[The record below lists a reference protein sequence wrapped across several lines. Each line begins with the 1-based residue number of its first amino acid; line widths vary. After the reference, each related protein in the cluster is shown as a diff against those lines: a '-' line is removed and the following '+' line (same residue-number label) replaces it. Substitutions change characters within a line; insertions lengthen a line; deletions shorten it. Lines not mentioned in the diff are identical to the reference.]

1 MAQGYDARQ
10 TSRQT
15 FAFAAPQGRQTRND
29 AAATPSIGRSGVTGG
44 QATGGGNVVQSQNPV
59 SGAGAGAQIPAFLET
74 VLEPVIKAQQDKRVY
89 EGMAAARQGQAL
101 KDIAER
107 QPMLSSIFGPT
118 DFQRGAQFFATQ
130 KAVSTWKAEQLGN
143 MNTLRQLPPE
153 ELGTYLYEAAQSH
166 MTGDTFA
173 DNAINAAI
181 IEESATLLPRIA
193 QARTEWQQTEL
204 TRGFRSHTT
213 AAGSA
218 YSAMVTSYTSQP
230 ELAEGETDTIGAN
243 RIDLETINA
252 QKETFLS
259 SFLPLDGMNP
269 EAYKAGV
276 TGTARAFLAEGNLW
290 AFNAM
295 NEGGSNSLLFSV
307 MEPEEYATLQSAYK
321 TAGAAA
327 QARALMQIGPDYALY
342 RTEVRLEQV
351 SPDEV
356 RERLNKF
363 NVRIAALTGYDTPY
377 FDAEEIIR
385 QTEGRVDDLVTGIE
399 RDEQRAYSEYR
410 EGLNRTL
417 DRQEKEQEDQ
427 LAISTI
433 EQLMFTG
440 DLQAA
445 NLNPKLGPQKVNMV
459 VTAGIRSAPATVI
472 PALILSHRNS
482 SEVIS
487 GARDILRSQVAAN
500 IGAGYDSQSF
510 QTAYNNW
517 KTFDNQP
524 GAHTARAAYYG
535 EYDTLFSRMRTLM
548 GNGTGMTGTLAY
560 AQTFGEAGALAGT
573 QQPAAAPTGEKADA
587 LRAAMV
593 AIGPGFWQ
601 RQTGGRQTVSATNT
615 IERLAFGG
623 AYQRMQADPN
633 LEPEAALRQEQAA
646 LVADDRLE
654 IVGRDAWANPTRGTK
669 MTILTGVPTDRLG
682 SVWQSLVDEGL
693 ERVAAQGRPYTV
705 WRSGQGPAT
714 RWIVAVT
721 ERNGGDAEAFEIN
734 VPMIASK
741 DRTTEQADVRRRRP
755 SAPAPVQRN
764 STRGAGDVN
773 RR

>member
-10 TSRQT
+10 SSRQT

-29 AAATPSIGRSGVTGG
+29 AAATPNIGRTGVTGG
-44 QATGGGNVVQSQNPV
+44 QATGGGNVVQSSNPV
-59 SGAGAGAQIPAFLET
+59 SGAGAGAQIPAFLES

-89 EGMAAARQGQAL
+89 EGYAAAANGEAL
-101 KDIAER
+101 TDIAER
-107 QPMLSSIFGPT
+107 QPMLASIFGPT

-130 KAVSTWKAEQLGN
+130 EAVSTWKAEQLGN
-143 MNTLRQLPPE
+143 MNQLRQLPPE

-218 YSAMVTSYTSQP
+218 YGAMVTSYTSQP
-230 ELAEGETDTIGAN
+230 ELAEGETDTLGAN

-259 SFLPLDGMNP
+259 SFLPLDGMTP

-321 TAGAAA
+321 AAGAAA
-327 QARALMQIGPDYALY
+327 QARALFQVGPEYDLF
-342 RTEVRLEQV
+342 RTEVRLGQV
-351 SPDEV
+351 SPEDV
-356 RERLNKF
+356 RERLNEF
-363 NVRIAALTGYDTPY
+363 NVRIATLTGYDIPY
-377 FDAEEIIR
+377 FDGEAIMR
-385 QTEGRVDDLVTGIE
+385 QTEGRVDDLVSGIE
-399 RDEQRAYSEYR
+399 RDEARAYSEYR
-410 EGLNRTL
+410 EDYNRNL
-417 DRQEKEQEDQ
+417 DNQEKAAEEQAKINGVTA
-427 LAISTI
+427 LAT
-433 EQLMFTG
+433 TG

-445 NLNPKLGPQKVNMV
+445 KFQYGESTVNMTM
-459 VTAGIRSAPATVI
+459 TAALRSDPTTTI
-472 PALILSHRNS
+472 PFLIMSHQNS
-482 SEVIS
+482 SEIVS
-487 GARDILRSQVAAN
+487 GARDVLQSQVAAN

-510 QTAYNNW
+510 QTAYTNW
-517 KTFDNQP
+517 KTFDGKQ
-524 GAHTARAAYYG
+524 GGHAARAAYYG
-535 EYDTLFSRMRTLM
+535 QYDNMFARMTTLM
-548 GNGTGMTGTLAY
+548 ANGGVTGTLAY

-573 QQPAAAPTGEKADA
+573 QQPATAPTGEVADSLKAA
-587 LRAAMV
+587 VV
-593 AIGPGFWQ
+593 AVGPGFWQ
-601 RQTGGRQTVSATNT
+601 RQTGGRQTLAATNT

-623 AYQRMQADPN
+623 AYQRMQADPE
-633 LEPEAALRQEQAA
+633 LPAEEALRMEQAS
-646 LVADDRLE
+646 LVADRRLE
-654 IVGRDAWANPTRGTK
+654 IVGRDAWANPTRGAT
-669 MTILTGVPTDRLG
+669 MSDLTRVPSDRLG
-682 SVWQSLVDEGL
+682 NVWQSLVDEGL

-714 RWIVAVT
+714 RWIVSVT
-721 ERNGGDAEAFEIN
+721 PRNGGDAEAFEIN
-734 VPMIASK
+734 APMIISK

-755 SAPAPVQRN
+755 NAPAPVQRN